1 MRKIFSIM
9 MLLAVVACVRTQ
21 PPAPVINY
29 SDTDKHF
36 IQRYQQLAVNAQVP
50 VKIGTAYEIKDEYY
64 FPMQNPS
71 YAEEGIASWYGPG
84 FEGNKTANGEIF
96 NPNDFT
102 AAHPSLPM
110 PSIIEVTN
118 LDNGKVINV
127 RVNDRGPF
135 HSKRILDVS
144 KAAARELDMLQ
155 NGTANVSVRLL
166 PRETLEYLEY
176 ARR

>member
-1 MRKIFSIM
+1 MKKLFSIV
-9 MLLAVVACVRTQ
+9 MLLGVVACSTTKPT
-21 PPAPVINY
+21 PPAINY
-29 SDTDKHF
+29 SATDKQF
-36 IQRYQQLAVNAQVP
+36 IQRYQQLAVKAQVP
-50 VKIGTAYEIKDEYY
+50 VKIGTTYEIKDEYY
-64 FPMQNPS
+64 FPMHNPS
-71 YAEEGIASWYGPG
+71 YVEEGIASWYGPG

-110 PSIIEVTN
+110 PSVVEVTN
-118 LDNGKVINV
+118 LDTGKKINV

-135 HSKRILDVS
+135 HSKRIIDVS
-144 KAAARELDMLQ
+144 KAAARELGMLQ